1 MIRLRLILIVIVA
14 MACIVPAKAQNI
26 YAGRGTA
33 LDLNVLTLLG
43 VRVADTG
50 WLPPAGGHLGVSV
63 GAGSLTSGPTTVV
76 TTGLLISETTGAA
89 GVVNSYSQVDGLR
102 LFPGLTTSLDLVR
115 ATVVRSDATASL
127 GSFGGSST
135 ITNLMV
141 LGSSVTVTGAPNQTY
156 SIPGILDL
164 TINRQTV
171 NNGVL
176 RVDALYVEV
185 LDPLRA
191 GKVAVATSYAG
202 IIPEPSSLCLAGL
215 VLPGLIG
222 ITLRRRRNNS
232 P

>member
-1 MIRLRLILIVIVA
+1 MMRWRLILIALSVVA
-14 MACIVPAKAQNI
+14 FIAPSKAQNF
-26 YAGRGTA
+26 YAGRGTG

-50 WLPPAGGHLGVSV
+50 WLPPAGGHLAVSV

-76 TTGLLISETTGAA
+76 STGIMISETTGAA

-102 LFPGLTTSLDLVR
+102 LFPGLTPALDLVR
-115 ATVVRSDATASL
+115 ATVVRSDATANLTSY
-127 GSFGGSST
+127 GGSST

-141 LGSSVTVTGAPNQTY
+141 LGSSVTVTGAVNQTY
-156 SIPGILDL
+156 SVPGILDL

-171 NNGVL
+171 TGGVL

-215 VLPGLIG
+215 ALPGIAAAF
-222 ITLRRRRNNS
+222 LRRRRI
-232 P
+232 